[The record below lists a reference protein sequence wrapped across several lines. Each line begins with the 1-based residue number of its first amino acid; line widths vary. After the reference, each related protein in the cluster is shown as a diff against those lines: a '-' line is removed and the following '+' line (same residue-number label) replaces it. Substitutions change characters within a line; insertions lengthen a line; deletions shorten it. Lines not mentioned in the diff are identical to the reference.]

1 MIFLDRSLPKSVATA
16 LKAVRSDV
24 QWLEDVDGLTAE
36 SPDEEWQELAGRNG
50 WLVVTRDRHI
60 SSRPAERAAAEAF
73 DVGLFVIRE
82 QRALNRWRLLK
93 IIVCQI
99 DKWEHCFVV
108 TPRPFIYEFTKRGEL
123 RRLI

>member
-1 MIFLDRSLPKSVATA
+1 MATA

-36 SPDEEWQELAGRNG
+36 SPDEEWLELAERNG

-60 SSRPAERAAAEAF
+60 SSRPAERATAEAF

-93 IIVCQI
+93 LSCVKSISGNIVSWSRQ
-99 DKWEHCFVV
+99 DLS
-108 TPRPFIYEFTKRGEL
+108 FTNSLSAEN
-123 RRLI
+123 